1 MGYMFYIVLVIFN
14 SLVLNIKK
22 NQEYYC
28 RFRYSWI
35 LFLLDRF
42 LAKFGQPS
50 SVTVHVHNIVYVK
63 LDPYIIALKLK

>member
-1 MGYMFYIVLVIFN
+1 MFYIVLVIFN

-22 NQEYYC
+22 KNQEYYFC
-28 RFRYSWI
+28 FRYSWI

-63 LDPYIIALKLK
+63 LNPYIIALKLK